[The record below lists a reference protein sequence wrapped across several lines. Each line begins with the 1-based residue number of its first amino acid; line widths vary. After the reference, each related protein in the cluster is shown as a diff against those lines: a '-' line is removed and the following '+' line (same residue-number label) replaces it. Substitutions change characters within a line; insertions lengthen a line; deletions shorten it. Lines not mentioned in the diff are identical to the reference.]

1 MQHIVC
7 KKIDDS
13 INIED
18 IYNDLL
24 KNGYSI
30 FNVGKMKKEEFLNF
44 SYNFGEV
51 IPSVEVKL

>member
-30 FNVGKMKKEEFLNF
+30 FNV
-44 SYNFGEV
+44 
-51 IPSVEVKL
+51 